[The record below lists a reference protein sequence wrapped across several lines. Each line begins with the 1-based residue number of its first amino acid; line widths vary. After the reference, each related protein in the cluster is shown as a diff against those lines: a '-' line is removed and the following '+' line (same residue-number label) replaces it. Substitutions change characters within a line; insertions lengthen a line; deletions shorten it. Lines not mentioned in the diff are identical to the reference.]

1 MAQAKGRRWERVRQV
16 IGTLCLCLAGLALLF
31 PVVVTPRTEQQADV
45 YTISGRTGT
54 PLPTVVPGEIN
65 VNTADLETL
74 MTLPGVGE
82 VIGQRII
89 ETREAVGRFFYPED
103 LLLVPGIGE
112 KRLEALRSLICFD

>member
-1 MAQAKGRRWERVRQV
+1 M
-16 IGTLCLCLAGLALLF
+16 
-31 PVVVTPRTEQQADV
+31 PH
-45 YTISGRTGT
+45 STGD
-54 PLPTVVPGEIN
+54 IN

-89 ETREAVGRFFYPED
+89 ETREAVGRFSYPED

-112 KRLEALRSLICFD
+112 KRLEAIRGLICFE

>member
-1 MAQAKGRRWERVRQV
+1 M
-16 IGTLCLCLAGLALLF
+16 
-31 PVVVTPRTEQQADV
+31 
-45 YTISGRTGT
+45 
-54 PLPTVVPGEIN
+54 PTTVPGDIN

-89 ETREAVGRFFYPED
+89 ETREAVGRFSYPED

-112 KRLEALRSLICFD
+112 KRLEAIRGLICFE

>member
-1 MAQAKGRRWERVRQV
+1 MC
-16 IGTLCLCLAGLALLF
+16 IM
-31 PVVVTPRTEQQADV
+31 P
-45 YTISGRTGT
+45 GRTGT
-54 PLPTVVPGEIN
+54 PMPTTVPGDIN

-89 ETREAVGRFFYPED
+89 ETREAVGRFSYPED

-112 KRLEALRSLICFD
+112 KRLEAIRGLICFE

>member
-1 MAQAKGRRWERVRQV
+1 M
-16 IGTLCLCLAGLALLF
+16 
-31 PVVVTPRTEQQADV
+31 
-45 YTISGRTGT
+45 
-54 PLPTVVPGEIN
+54 PTTVPGDIN

-89 ETREAVGRFFYPED
+89 ETREAVGRFSYPED

-112 KRLEALRSLICFD
+112 KRLEANSRPDLL